1 MTSKIEFFNLLV
13 NNDLKDASILILA
26 NKQDLPI
33 AKDAAELTEAYS
45 LNEIQNHS
53 WKIQGCCALTG
64 EGLEEGLD
72 WLTNEI
78 CETKQSIKQKKGDI
92 LWSNP
97 VNYLIKTGGAKTV
110 VNEQA
115 LETYEQ
121 KQARIQAIDF
131 YN

>member
-97 VNYLIKTGGAKTV
+97 VNYLIKTGGVKTV